1 MNDLVKTCTCC
12 KVEKSITEFYKS
24 KTQKYGVNS
33 RCKKCAINVAKE
45 WAKSNPDKRLVQC
58 RIYEAKNKDAIKKR
72 KKNKRESMTF
82 DDRFQ
87 LLIKNAR
94 ARKEYVVSVDAKY
107 LQSVYESQEG
117 LCAYTKLPLL
127 AIGNQLNTMSLDR
140 VDSSKDYTE
149 DNVQLVCV
157 AINKMK
163 LNYTEDQFIQLCQL
177 VAQNVSKQT
186 T

>member
-1 MNDLVKTCTCC
+1 MIDVVKTCSCC
-12 KVEKSITEFYKS
+12 KIEKSVSDFHKS
-24 KTQKYGVNS
+24 KTQKYGVSS
-33 RCKKCAINVAKE
+33 RCKRCASDKATE
-45 WAKSNPDKRLVQC
+45 WAKANRDKRLIQG
-58 RIYEAKNKDAIKKR
+58 RIYEVKNKDAIKER

-82 DDRFQ
+82 DDRFK

-94 ARKEYVVSVDAKY
+94 DRKEYVVSVDAEY
-107 LQSVYESQEG
+107 LQSVYESQGG

-140 VDSSKDYTE
+140 VDSSKNYTE
-149 DNVQLVCV
+149 DNIQLVCV
-157 AINKMK
+157 AINRMK
-163 LNYTEDQFIQLCQL
+163 LNHAEDQFIQLCRL

>member
-1 MNDLVKTCTCC
+1 MDICVKTCTCC
-12 KVEKSITEFYKS
+12 RLEKNVTEFHIS
-24 KTQKYGVNS
+24 KTQKYGVSS
-33 RCKKCAINVAKE
+33 RCKKCASAKARE
-45 WAKSNPDKRLVQC
+45 WALANRDKRLVQG
-58 RIYEAKNKDAIKKR
+58 RIYEAKNKDAIRER

-82 DDRFQ
+82 DDRFE

-94 ARKEYVVSVDAKY
+94 GRKEYVVSVDAEY

>member
-1 MNDLVKTCTCC
+1 MNDVVKTCTCC
-12 KVEKSITEFYKS
+12 KVEKSVTEFYKS

-33 RCKKCAINVAKE
+33 RCKKCASAKARE
-45 WAKSNPDKRLVQC
+45 WALVNRDKRLVQG
-58 RIYEAKNKDAIKKR
+58 RIYEAKNKDAIKER

-82 DDRFQ
+82 DDRFN

-94 ARKEYVVSVDAKY
+94 ARKEYVVSIDAEY
-107 LQSVYESQEG
+107 LQSVYESQSG
-117 LCAYTKLPLL
+117 LCVYTKLPLL
-127 AIGNQLNTMSLDR
+127 ATGNQINTMSLDR
-140 VDSSKDYTE
+140 VDSNKDYSK

>member
-1 MNDLVKTCTCC
+1 MIDVKTCSCC
-12 KVEKSITEFYKS
+12 KVEKSVSEFHKS
-24 KTQKYGVNS
+24 KTQKHGVNS
-33 RCKKCAINVAKE
+33 RCKICAGDAAKE
-45 WAKSNPDKRLVQC
+45 WANANRDKRLIQC
-58 RIYEAKNKDAIKKR
+58 RIYEAKNKDAIKER

-82 DDRFQ
+82 DDRFK

-94 ARKEYVVSVDAKY
+94 DRKEYVVSIDAEY

-140 VDSSKDYTE
+140 VDSSKDYTS
-149 DNVQLVCV
+149 DNIQLVCV